1 MNNKA
6 AAVAAA
12 AFNFSVFQAVYYNV
26 VKIKLALPLS

>member
-12 AFNFSVFQAVYYNV
+12 AFNFPIFQVVYYNV